1 MTIILFLI
9 ETIYCN
15 IFRWNYL
22 RKKKLFLIL
31 FFAFLKFGFSFE
43 DFQKEMTLLADVILN
58 LGTRKNVI
66 R

>member
-1 MTIILFLI
+1 MTSILFLI

-31 FFAFLKFGFSFE
+31 FFGFLKFGFSFE
-43 DFQKEMTLLADVILN
+43 DFQKEMTLIADVILN

>member
-1 MTIILFLI
+1 MELSQKEKT
-9 ETIYCN
+9 
-15 IFRWNYL
+15 
-22 RKKKLFLIL
+22 FLIL

-43 DFQKEMTLLADVILN
+43 DFQKEMTLIADVILN